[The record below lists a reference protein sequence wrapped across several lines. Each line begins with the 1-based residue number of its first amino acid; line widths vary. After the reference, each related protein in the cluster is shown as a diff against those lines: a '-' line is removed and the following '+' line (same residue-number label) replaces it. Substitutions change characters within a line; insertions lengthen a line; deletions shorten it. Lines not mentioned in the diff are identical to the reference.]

1 MFIVQSDQTLN
12 VRSDPYDIILCGYW
26 VVGNPQYRQCWNGLP
41 HLQPSGCTGPECC
54 PAGTR
59 WRGCRHSTASWSSQ
73 PTPFHQLQTSA
84 GGTERQANVVF
95 LQSTTPLT
103 QSCVGHCDK
112 LRVAN
117 SGRQYNTGS
126 NKVQIPPLRRCSF
139 EFPPL
144 RRCS

>member
-1 MFIVQSDQTLN
+1 MFAAIRTTSFCVDTGLWVTPNTVNVGTVYPIYSRPAAQGQSAALRGPGGGAAATRQP
-12 VRSDPYDIILCGYW
+12 VGRPSRPRSISCKRAPAA
-26 VVGNPQYRQCWNGLP
+26 RNG
-41 HLQPSGCTGPECC
+41 
-54 PAGTR
+54 
-59 WRGCRHSTASWSSQ
+59 
-73 PTPFHQLQTSA
+73 
-84 GGTERQANVVF
+84 QANVVF